1 MTATG
6 TVIPPLHKDIG
17 SFGLF
22 HYRSFFAFGHNTLCV
37 PGVRRK
43 LPLFRVLDTRLLIAR
58 CLPSVVLAS
67 DVLSLSFRH
76 GLRCWEDQRGKV
88 GQPTYAHL
96 RSVLPCLP
104 ILAVERGCGSSNPTC
119 TIQTLAEC
127 LLGGLTQADL

>member
-22 HYRSFFAFGHNTLCV
+22 HYRNFFAFGHNALCV
-37 PGVRRK
+37 RMCDANSRS
-43 LPLFRVLDTRLLIAR
+43 
-58 CLPSVVLAS
+58 SVYSTLAC
-67 DVLSLSFRH
+67 LSLGVSRPSFLPVT
-76 GLRCWEDQRGKV
+76 GFTELSPWLMVLGGSTGKV

-127 LLGGLTQADL
+127 LLGGLTQVDP